1 MLCHSRYTGPESIIF
16 NEKTR
21 CVKAIKGNVRDTTNL
36 ILVPNEVECTEKDFE
51 ITRKKYWTKGVCEQ
65 KDIIDIHN
73 VVQIKNAMQY
83 NYIYCNLFNITL
95 FNRNI
100 SCPPEVFVIP
110 SNQSFKIGDIQ
121 YDSQQLNLHSE
132 LRFVPDWSYSINH
145 MIDAHMRENIF
156 NDYFSKLNVSINSLN
171 TKHFEGNIQEITNV
185 HAYGNAFLLTIIIIL
200 TIIFI
205 YIIMKYKICLKSRAV
220 TEVYNDLEFQS
231 LKLNEGESIGTDDT
245 VVKAKERKINKTHK
259 SSK

>member
-1 MLCHSRYTGPESIIF
+1 
-16 NEKTR
+16 
-21 CVKAIKGNVRDTTNL
+21 
-36 ILVPNEVECTEKDFE
+36 
-51 ITRKKYWTKGVCEQ
+51 
-65 KDIIDIHN
+65 
-73 VVQIKNAMQY
+73 
-83 NYIYCNLFNITL
+83 
-95 FNRNI
+95 
-100 SCPPEVFVIP
+100 
-110 SNQSFKIGDIQ
+110 
-121 YDSQQLNLHSE
+121 
-132 LRFVPDWSYSINH
+132 